1 MPALPDLYDVLGVA
15 EDASAQDIKKAYRNL
30 AREFHPDKNPDN
42 PAAEERFKQI
52 QQAYDVL
59 GKEDKRREYD
69 SVRRNPFASFGGQA
83 EGQSGSRFYRNPDGS
98 YVRVESTGFGEGG
111 FGMGEDGGI
120 GDLFERFFGGRG
132 PDSPFGGTRRTRPR
146 PVGGDVE
153 ARLELPFEDALLGG
167 KREVTLPSGETVRI
181 TVPQGVEDL
190 MRVRLRGRGD
200 EGPGGRGDLYITFH
214 VQPSLRFKREGRNLI
229 TSETINVAEAILGTT
244 RVITN
249 AYGKQIRLNVP
260 AGTQPG
266 ERLRLRGQ
274 GVQTQDGTGDL
285 FVEISVIIPTN
296 LSDEAKTGVRI
307 WAEGEGM
314 IDSNTGKSSDS

>member
-1 MPALPDLYDVLGVA
+1 
-15 EDASAQDIKKAYRNL
+15 
-30 AREFHPDKNPDN
+30 
-42 PAAEERFKQI
+42 
-52 QQAYDVL
+52 
-59 GKEDKRREYD
+59 
-69 SVRRNPFASFGGQA
+69 
-83 EGQSGSRFYRNPDGS
+83 
-98 YVRVESTGFGEGG
+98 
-111 FGMGEDGGI
+111 
-120 GDLFERFFGGRG
+120 
-132 PDSPFGGTRRTRPR
+132 
-146 PVGGDVE
+146 
-153 ARLELPFEDALLGG
+153 
-167 KREVTLPSGETVRI
+167 
-181 TVPQGVEDL
+181 

-214 VQPSLRFKREGRNLI
+214 VKPSLRFKREGRNLI
-229 TSETINVAEAILGTT
+229 TSESINVAEAILGTI

-285 FVEISVIIPTN
+285 FVEISVTIPTN